1 MSDHKD
7 KTEQIDE
14 LAQLR
19 SLIGDTE
26 AGQFELDDIMEE
38 FHAGSAKKSCG
49 QGAVP
54 LSPDMKEKIKD
65 DLPWPEP
72 PHRPHPDD
80 NVVSFP
86 GGEDELPDD
95 GPEEEESDE
104 DPAPEEESEVPDNL
118 IEFPEEESALTAFLK
133 NLSRKADDYA
143 DQMFTDDENGDP
155 EEIRRL
161 ESLIPGTDT
170 EQAPAG
176 DPTLPPPPRQRSIP
190 KAPPPPDYTPQELVK
205 LYGQKLKGMRVRRN
219 LVFLLAV
226 LALIQVLVPAL
237 GLYWPAPLDLPLVQS
252 WASAALMALGIL
264 LGLDVIGQGLR
275 RLLHG
280 KVGMDT
286 LTGLSCI
293 FTLAD
298 GILLGLNPQ
307 GSTRLPYTVV
317 ALAGLF
323 CLLHGVF
330 HQKSALRLSC
340 RTAASTSTP
349 YRVTLDE
356 GKWNGLDT
364 YTKWS
369 GDAQGFGSQIQVE
382 DGAQQIYSRLCP
394 ALLVGCVLLS
404 LINSLLILKQ
414 PLLSVWCLSATCTA
428 AAAFGA
434 SLVWARPFHKVARR
448 LAKSGAVLAGWP
460 GVESSRRGD
469 RVLITDS
476 DLFPRGYVEFNG
488 YRVMPE
494 FSAER
499 VLAYTATLIR
509 GSGSGLAP
517 LFHDRLRAVGGLLRS
532 ADRLCCYEGG
542 GLSANIRGDS
552 VLVGSAAFMNLMEIT
567 LPQGLNVKNAV
578 FCAINGELAG
588 IFALN
593 YALPDTVFPALEELI
608 EEKVGPVLATRDFNL
623 IPAMLH
629 QRFKLAAEK
638 MDFPPVERRREL
650 SDPDQPHSSTLTA
663 LLCREGLFP
672 FAETI
677 AAAKRL
683 RLATHLG
690 AVLCCLSSVIGLALS
705 AYLTSVAAFTSLSPL
720 NLLVFL
726 LLWLVPI
733 WFLSGWV
740 HRY

>member
-7 KTEQIDE
+7 TSKQTDE

-26 AGQFELDDIMEE
+26 AGQFELDDIMAE
-38 FHAGSAKKSCG
+38 FHSSSVSKSG
-49 QGAVP
+49 GRGAVP
-54 LSPDMKEKIKD
+54 LTPSGDGADGP

-72 PHRPHPDD
+72 PHRPHRDG
-80 NVVSFP
+80 NVVAFP
-86 GGEDELPDD
+86 GGEDEDDDEEDADEEPEDTSDDEPDK
-95 GPEEEESDE
+95 
-104 DPAPEEESEVPDNL
+104 ADNL
-118 IEFPEEESALTAFLK
+118 IEFPEEESALSAFLK
-133 NLSRKADDYA
+133 GLSQKADDYA
-143 DQMFTDDENGDP
+143 DQMFEDDENVDP
-155 EEIRRL
+155 AEVRRL

-170 EQAPAG
+170 EEVPAPEEEA
-176 DPTLPPPPRQRSIP
+176 PPPPPRRRP
-190 KAPPPPDYTPQELVK
+190 VRAVPPPPDYTPKELVR
-205 LYGQKLKGMRVRRN
+205 LYGKKLKGLRLRRN
-219 LVFLLAV
+219 CVFLLAL

-237 GLYWPAPLDLPLVQS
+237 GLVWYPPLDHPFIQS
-252 WASAALMALGIL
+252 WTAVLLMLLGIL
-264 LGLDVIGQGLR
+264 LGLDVIGQGLK
-275 RLLHG
+275 RLLHLRA
-280 KVGMDT
+280 GMDT
-286 LTGLSCI
+286 LTALSCI

-298 GILLGLNPQ
+298 GILLGLNPE

-317 ALAGLF
+317 SLAGLF

-330 HQKSALRLSC
+330 HQKSAMRLSC
-340 RTAASTSTP
+340 RTAAASSTP

-369 GDAQGFGSQIQVE
+369 GSTEGFGSQIQVE
-382 DGAQQIYSRLCP
+382 DGAQQIYKKVCP
-394 ALLVGCVLLS
+394 LVLLGCVGLSLVNALLITKKPELT
-404 LINSLLILKQ
+404 
-414 PLLSVWCLSATCTA
+414 VWCLSATFTA
-428 AAAFGA
+428 AASFGA
-434 SLVWARPFHKVARR
+434 ALVYARPFHKVARR

-460 GVESSRRGD
+460 GIEGSRRGN
-469 RVLITDS
+469 RVLITDT
-476 DLFPRGYVEFNG
+476 DLFPRGYVELNG

-509 GSGSGLAP
+509 DSGSGLAP
-517 LFHDRLRAVGGLLRS
+517 LFHDKLRAVGGLLRD

-552 VLVGSAAFMNLMEIT
+552 VLVGSAAFMNLMEVT

-578 FCAINGELAG
+578 FCAINGDLAG

-593 YALPDTVFPALEELI
+593 YTLPDTVFPALEELI

-650 SDPDQPHSSTLTA
+650 SDPDQPHSHTLTA

-677 AAAKRL
+677 AAARRL
-683 RLATHLG
+683 RMATRLG
-690 AVLCCLSSVIGLALS
+690 AGLCCLSSVMGLCLS

-720 NLLVFL
+720 NLLAFL
-726 LLWLVPI
+726 LIWLVPI